1 MKKILL
7 SLCCL
12 SLPIN
17 SAFSMNSDSNIIIVD
32 QSKIDRKNRQIM
44 GAIKSAIKNSSDEIH
59 QELFDLTAPFFRHQE
74 WSVFSLLEIFRYIAS
89 IKDHSNFKENILL
102 AHNILENK
110 NKDITP
116 AEYTKTYELISTM
129 NESSLDIVFYCLN
142 NIFLKNIKL
151 EKLIRLIKEEK
162 NAKLENL
169 NKWEKIISFI
179 SNRDTSD
186 ENYTKFLRFILI
198 NGEKGPS
205 ENCMAYWDLL
215 FQLDNT
221 ESSYSVDPFIVYAIN
236 AGELSYECA
245 YPLLK
250 KILEKYP
257 YRNFESRQSV
267 ATYILHR
274 AESSMFR
281 DRFNYVCDNFGS
293 QDFDF
298 VHYMNYINHVYD
310 LNENAFDALNT
321 IVCSIKS
328 IYPECIDLPGNK
340 FKKFIDFMLL
350 QTEDKRN
357 SIFENINIQWVEA
370 ESKTPRYFIELMDSI
385 IASDVLEKE
394 HLAIIEKER
403 QERLEQEMLALS
415 EKEKLERLERER
427 QERLEKERL
436 DKLEKKRLDRL
447 EKESFNRLD
456 ADQLNNLEIELLQ
469 KLYNQ
474 DNISLKELIDNRRKL
489 ININQRRFDF
499 LSFDEQ
505 QAFLD
510 DFRAKRLAIL
520 MQHPIN
526 DEEADCLSELNALDE
541 MFFQQI
547 QLLKSIEDVK
557 KALEDHKQ
565 TRLNIHLSVARTDE
579 ESALIADDEEK
590 EAELIDDDVMHVT
603 NQIMSQDD
611 ENNLIINEEKKEESN
626 LIDEDDFRAYLKT
639 KLSIF
644 ILGNLEANNLEKLS
658 REAFLIEFDAK
669 GFDQFFVEH
678 CLAEWDDIKKF
689 ECSRGIIVKR
699 QKSRLLNKLKS
710 LIMVDID
717 LTYEAFLKTLPL
729 DVDLQMTQDIWDEIA
744 EDSRQEEIV
753 WQNLQKLT
761 IQERKENDQK
771 WLEELRAKRLA
782 YYNQLLFQKKK

>member
-32 QSKIDRKNRQIM
+32 QSKIDKKKRQIM
-44 GAIKSAIKNSSDEIH
+44 VAIQSQMKNSSKETH
-59 QELFDLTAPFFRHQE
+59 QELYDLTTPFFLEKE
-74 WSVFSLLEIFRYIAS
+74 WNTISLLEIFRYIAS

-116 AEYTKTYELISTM
+116 GEYTKTYELISTM
-129 NESSLDIVFYCLN
+129 DKSSSDVVFYCLN

-179 SNRDTSD
+179 SNRDASD

-215 FQLDNT
+215 FQLDNA
-221 ESSYSVDPFIVYAIN
+221 ESSYSVDPFIVYVIN

-250 KILEKYP
+250 KIHEKYP
-257 YRNFESRQSV
+257 YRNFEARQSV

-281 DRFNYVCDNFGS
+281 DRFNYVCENFGPE
-293 QDFDF
+293 DFDF
-298 VHYMNYINHVYD
+298 VHYMKYINHVYD
-310 LNENAFDALNT
+310 LNVDDFDALNT
-321 IVCSIKS
+321 VVCSIKS
-328 IYPECIDLPGNK
+328 IYSECIDLPGNK

-385 IASDVLEKE
+385 IASDVFEKEQLAILEKE
-394 HLAIIEKER
+394 C

-415 EKEKLERLERER
+415 EKEKQERLEKEH
-427 QERLEKERL
+427 QDRLEKERL

-456 ADQLNNLEIELLQ
+456 EEQLNNLEIELVQ

-474 DNISLKELIDNRRKL
+474 NNISLKELIDNRRKL
-489 ININQRRFDF
+489 ININQRRFDL

-510 DFRAKRLAIL
+510 DFRAKRLLIL

-557 KALEDHKQ
+557 KALEDHKK
-565 TRLNIHLSVARTDE
+565 TRLNIHLSIAQNDE
-579 ESALIADDEEK
+579 ESLLITDDEEK
-590 EAELIDDDVMHVT
+590 EAELIDEDVMHVT
-603 NQIMSQDD
+603 NQIMSKDN
-611 ENNLIINEEKKEESN
+611 ESNIIINEEKKEAE
-626 LIDEDDFRAYLKT
+626 LLAEDDFREYLKT

-644 ILGNLEANNLEKLS
+644 ILKNIETNNFEKLS
-658 REAFLIEFDAK
+658 REAFLSEFDAR

-689 ECSRGIIVKR
+689 EVCRGIIVKR
-699 QKSRLLNKLKS
+699 QKIRLSNKLKS

-744 EDSRQEEIV
+744 ENTRDEEIV

-771 WLEELRAKRLA
+771 WLEDLRAKRLA
-782 YYNQLLFQKKK
+782 YYDQLLFQKKK